1 MFFLDAEPETVLK
14 RFEKRNEREMFET
27 LDDLIKVR
35 DKALPLVKDWYIIDS
50 SRSINETYLS
60 IENILSKLD

>member
-1 MFFLDAEPETVLK
+1 
-14 RFEKRNEREMFET
+14 MFET

-60 IENILSKLD
+60 IEKTLSKLD